1 MLDSINFIDLF
12 IKLSAFL
19 IAVIG
24 HEIMHGLVALKYG
37 DTTAKLANRLSI
49 NPIKHLDIFGSVI
62 LPLTL
67 FLLQSPFLFGW
78 AKPVPVDI
86 GRVIERGGYN
96 AAIFVSLA
104 GITYN
109 ICMALLAMI
118 LLRIVLSQDIIDGKI
133 FEYFLY
139 FFIVYNVVL
148 AIFNLF
154 PIPPLDGSQ
163 ALGYLSLKFGSD
175 KIPIFFNSI
184 ERYGFIIIMLL
195 LFFCA
200 DILMIPIIFVIKLI
214 MLGALI

>member
-49 NPIKHLDIFGSVI
+49 NPIKHLDMFGSVI

-163 ALGYLSLKFGSD
+163 ALGYLSLKFGND

>member
-1 MLDSINFIDLF
+1 MLDSINFIDLL
-12 IKLSAFL
+12 IKMSAFL
-19 IAVIG
+19 IAFIG

-49 NPIKHLDIFGSVI
+49 NPIKHLDMFGSVI

-86 GRVIERGGYN
+86 GKVIERGGYN

-104 GITYN
+104 GIAYN
-109 ICMALLAMI
+109 LCIALLVMMI
-118 LLRIVLSQDIIDGKI
+118 LRIISSPDALSESI
-133 FEYFLY
+133 FGVFLY
-139 FFIVYNVVL
+139 FLIIYNVVI

>member
-1 MLDSINFIDLF
+1 MLDSINFIDLL
-12 IKLSAFL
+12 IKMSAFL
-19 IAVIG
+19 IAFIG

-49 NPIKHLDIFGSVI
+49 NPIKHIDMFGSVI

-86 GRVIERGGYN
+86 GKVIERGGYN

-104 GITYN
+104 GIAYN
-109 ICMALLAMI
+109 LCIALLAMMI
-118 LLRIVLSQDIIDGKI
+118 LRIISSPDALSESI
-133 FEYFLY
+133 FGVFLY
-139 FFIVYNVVL
+139 FLIIYNVVI

-184 ERYGFIIIMLL
+184 EQYGFIIIMLL

-214 MLGALI
+214 VLGALI

>member
-12 IKLSAFL
+12 IKFSAFL

-37 DTTAKLANRLSI
+37 DDTAKLANRLSI
-49 NPIKHLDIFGSVI
+49 NPIKHLDMFGSVI

-78 AKPVPVDI
+78 AKPVPVDM
-86 GRVIERGGYN
+86 GKVIDEGGYN

-104 GITYN
+104 GIAYN
-109 ICMALLAMI
+109 LCMALLAMVI
-118 LLRIVLSQDIIDGKI
+118 LRIALSPETFNESLFG
-133 FEYFLY
+133 YALY
-139 FFIVYNVVL
+139 CFIVYNVVL

-175 KIPIFFNSI
+175 KIPIFFNGI

-200 DILMIPIIFVIKLI
+200 DILKIPIIFVIKLI
-214 MLGALI
+214 LLGAFI

>member
-49 NPIKHLDIFGSVI
+49 NPIKHLDMFGSVI

>member
-163 ALGYLSLKFGSD
+163 ALGYLSLKFGND

-214 MLGALI
+214 LLGALI

>member
-49 NPIKHLDIFGSVI
+49 NPIKHLDMFGSVI

-214 MLGALI
+214 LLGALI

>member
-163 ALGYLSLKFGSD
+163 ALGYLSLKFGND